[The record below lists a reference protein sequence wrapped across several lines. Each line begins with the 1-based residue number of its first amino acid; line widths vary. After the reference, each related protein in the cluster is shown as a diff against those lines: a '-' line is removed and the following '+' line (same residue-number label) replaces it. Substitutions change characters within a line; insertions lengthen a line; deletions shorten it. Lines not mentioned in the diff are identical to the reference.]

1 MNMRRYPI
9 LLLLCLSL
17 FASAAFAA
25 SDVVI
30 SQVYGGGGNSGATL
44 TNDFIE
50 LFNRGTVPV
59 SLTGWSVQY
68 ASATGSTWQVTPL
81 SGTIAPGQYYLV
93 QQAAGAGGTTPLPA
107 PDATGSIAM
116 AATNGKVALVNST
129 SALSGTCPTAVDF
142 VGFGSTANC
151 FEGAGPTATLNNTTA
166 AIRVLN
172 GCTDT
177 DNNSADFTTG
187 APTPRNTA
195 SPTNPCT
202 SGGNNPPTINAP
214 VNPITT
220 VEQDSLPF
228 TVSLTGNDDGGVYNW
243 TATEETGIASVSVTA
258 GQDAPTATFTVLL
271 SSGFTGT
278 ASFTASLSDNVNTP
292 VSQTVNITV
301 TAPSTDP
308 PPPPIVI
315 SQVYGGGGNSGA
327 TFTHDFIELFNPTS
341 TTVNVTGWS
350 VQYASS
356 TGTSWN
362 VTSLSGSIPPGRYYL
377 VQQAAGAGG
386 TTALPAPDATGSA
399 PMAAGSGKVAL
410 VNSGAPLT
418 GACPTAGVVD
428 FVGYGGANCF
438 EGSLAAPAPSN
449 TNAIHRARGG
459 CRDTDDNRADFS
471 IGSPNPRN
479 SSSPERS
486 CIPQVRSIP
495 EIQGSGASSP
505 FEGVDV
511 TTTGIVT
518 ALKQNFSG
526 GSYSINGF
534 FMQSAVSN
542 PANPDSDGNPA
553 TSEGIFVFTSTP
565 PPVFVGDVVTV
576 NAAVVEFFGLTQ
588 LSVFDPI
595 VVISSG
601 NPLPHPIALDSTIL
615 DPAGTSDQLERLEG
629 MRVHAPSVMS
639 VSPTDNFGE
648 IYTVLAGVPRT
659 FREPGIEVSAPLPDG
674 TPCCVPRFDG
684 NFERLMI
691 DSDGIAGTSQL
702 VVTSNVTIN
711 GVIGPLDYS
720 FGNYKVLPEGPLDAS
735 GNMTATP
742 VPAPMPNEFTI
753 ASYNMLS
760 LSASNANFNDRLNKA
775 SLAIRNLMRT
785 PDIIGVAEV
794 INIETLTAL
803 AEKVNSDAVAAGD
816 LDPRYEAYLLVGNDR
831 FPNEINVG
839 LLVRLERV
847 EVVEVFQRGKGLT
860 FTNPTTGS
868 QDLLFERPPLVLR
881 ARIQTPTGSK
891 FPVTVVSNHLQSLID
906 TELTDARG
914 ARQREKR
921 RIQAEFTANLAQ
933 ELQSENL
940 VLVGDF
946 NAYQFNDGYVDV
958 IGTIKG
964 TPAPAHEVVL
974 GSFDLVDP
982 DLTAL
987 VDTAFTAPGQRYS
1000 YVFGG
1005 NAQALDH
1012 VIVDSEMLARTTR
1025 YAHVRA
1031 NADFPTAFR
1040 NDPSRVEGSSDHDMP
1055 VGFFCF
1061 PFEITSAAVDKP
1073 VLRVPNHNMVD
1084 VYVSYTLSDNCFP
1097 VTITLSVTSNE
1108 AVDAPGT
1115 GHTAPDWEVIDA
1127 NRVRV
1132 RAERAGGGTGR
1143 VYTITI
1149 TATDTR
1155 GHTVTEQV
1163 TVTVPK

>member
-1 MNMRRYPI
+1 MKMRRYAI
-9 LLLLCLSL
+9 LLLLCLAL
-17 FASAAFAA
+17 SAHTVYAA

-44 TNDFIE
+44 THDFIE
-50 LFNRGTVPV
+50 LFNRGTVSV
-59 SLTGWSVQY
+59 SLTNWSVQY
-68 ASATGSTWQVTPL
+68 ASTSGTSWQVTPL

-93 QQAAGAGGTTPLPA
+93 QQAQGAGGTTPLPT
-107 PDATGSIAM
+107 PDAIGTIAM
-116 AATNGKVALVNST
+116 AASNGKVALVSST
-129 SALSGTCPTAVDF
+129 TALTGSCPAALDF
-142 VGFGSTANC
+142 VGYGTANC
-151 FEGAGPTATLNNTTA
+151 FEGTGAAPALTNTTA
-166 AIRVLN
+166 AIRALN
-172 GCTDT
+172 GCQDT
-177 DNNSADFTTG
+177 DNNDTDFATG
-187 APTPRNTA
+187 APSPRNSA
-195 SPTNPCT
+195 SPTNPCS

-214 VNPITT
+214 ADPIAT
-220 VEQDSLPF
+220 VERDSPPF

-243 TATEETGIASVSVTA
+243 SATAGAGIASVEVTD

-271 SSGFTGT
+271 SANYTGT
-278 ASFTASLSDNVNTP
+278 ATFTASLSDNVNAPRT
-292 VSQTVNITV
+292 QTVNITV

-308 PPPPIVI
+308 PPPAIVI

-341 TTVNVTGWS
+341 TPVSVTGWS

-377 VQQAAGAGG
+377 VQQAAGSGG
-386 TTALPAPDATGSA
+386 TTALPAPDAIGSA
-399 PMAAGSGKVAL
+399 AMAAGAGKVAL
-410 VNSGAPLT
+410 VSSVSPLT
-418 GACPTAGVVD
+418 GACPTAGVID
-428 FVGYGGANCF
+428 FVGYGSANCF
-438 EGSLAAPAPSN
+438 EGSQPAPAPSN

-471 IGSPNPRN
+471 IGLPTPRN
-479 SSSPERS
+479 SASPERS

-526 GSYSINGF
+526 GSYSVNGF
-534 FMQSAVSN
+534 FMQSAVSD

-565 PPVFVGDVVTV
+565 PPVYVGDVVTV
-576 NAAVVEFFGLTQ
+576 NAAVVEYFGLTQ

-601 NPLPHPIALDSTIL
+601 NPLPHPITLDSTIL
-615 DPAGTSDQLERLEG
+615 DPAGMADQLERLEG
-629 MRVHAPSVMS
+629 MRVHAPSVVS

-648 IYTVLAGVPRT
+648 IYTVLSGVPRT
-659 FREPGIEVSAPLPDG
+659 FREPGIDVSAPLPDG
-674 TPCCVPRFDG
+674 APCCVARFDG
-684 NFERLMI
+684 NPERLMI
-691 DSDGIAGTSQL
+691 NSDGIAGSSQL
-702 VVTSNVTIN
+702 IVTSNVTIS
-711 GVIGPLDYS
+711 GVTGPLDFT
-720 FGNYKVLPEGPLDAS
+720 FGNYKILPEGPLSAS
-735 GNMTATP
+735 ANMTATP
-742 VPAPMPNEFTI
+742 VPAPLPNEFTI
-753 ASYNMLS
+753 ASYNMLN
-760 LSASNANFNDRLNKA
+760 LWASNANFSDRLNKA
-775 SLAIRNLMRT
+775 SLAIRNLMHT

-794 INIETLTAL
+794 FDIETLVAL
-803 AEKVNSDAVAAGD
+803 AERVNSDAVAAGD
-816 LDPRYEAYLLVGNDR
+816 PDPRYEAHLLEGNDR
-831 FPNEINVG
+831 FANTIDVG
-839 LLVRLERV
+839 LLVRLDRV
-847 EVVEVFQRGKGLT
+847 EVDEVFQRGKDLT

-881 ARIQTPTGSK
+881 ARIRTPAGSK
-891 FPVTVVSNHLQSLID
+891 FPVTVISNHLQSLID

-921 RIQAEFTANLAQ
+921 RVQAEFTANLAQ

-974 GSFDLVDP
+974 GSIDLVDP

-987 VDTAFTAPGQRYS
+987 VDTAFIAPDQRYS
-1000 YVFGG
+1000 YVFNG

-1025 YAHVRA
+1025 YVHVRA
-1031 NADFPTAFR
+1031 NADFPTAYR

-1055 VGFFCF
+1055 VAFFCF
-1061 PFEITSAAVDKP
+1061 PFGITSASVDKP
-1073 VLRVPNHNMVD
+1073 VLHVPNHQMVD

-1097 VTITLSVTSNE
+1097 VTTTLSVTSNE
-1108 AVDAPGT
+1108 AVDAPGSGNT
-1115 GHTAPDWEVIDA
+1115 DPDWEVIDA
-1127 NRVRV
+1127 NRVRL

-1143 VYTITI
+1143 IYTITI

-1155 GHTVTEQV
+1155 GHTVTEEV
-1163 TVTVPK
+1163 TVTVPR